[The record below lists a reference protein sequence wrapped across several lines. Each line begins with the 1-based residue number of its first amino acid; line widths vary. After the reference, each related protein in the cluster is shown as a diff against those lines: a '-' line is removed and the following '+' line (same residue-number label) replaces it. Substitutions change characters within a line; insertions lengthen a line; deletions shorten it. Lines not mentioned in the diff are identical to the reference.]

1 MVLRELPAGPL
12 RNPPAPISD
21 KLLHSDAPRRPM
33 ALSYPNDCRY
43 ADSHEYARAEGELV
57 RIGITAFAVDQ
68 LGDIVFV
75 ELPEPGAS
83 LSQGSSF
90 GTVESVKAV
99 EEVIAP
105 ISGVIEARN
114 EAVLASPEELQNDP
128 YGEGWLLLVR
138 PSDPTQLQGLMDAA
152 TYSVKVDGH

>member
-1 MVLRELPAGPL
+1 
-12 RNPPAPISD
+12 
-21 KLLHSDAPRRPM
+21 M
-33 ALSYPNDCRY
+33 ALSYPDDCRY

-57 RIGITAFAVDQ
+57 RVGISAFAVDQ

-75 ELPEPGAS
+75 ELPDVGAA

-90 GTVESVKAV
+90 GSVESVKAV

-105 ISGVIEARN
+105 ISGTIEARN

-138 PSDPTQLQGLMDAA
+138 PSDPAQLQGLMDAT
-152 TYSVKVDGH
+152 TYSAKVDGH